1 MLERLDLLVVGSFP
15 YSRRKLLLVHII
27 KMFGSSSAFNMMSR
41 RLPSLLRLFKVPM
54 RSLTSVH
61 SPEFPY
67 ENTSDLVDDEYYE
80 VMEDE
85 AIEELEEAAEES
97 SPVALFGFVYCVV
110 SLSAN

>member
-1 MLERLDLLVVGSFP
+1 MLERVDLLVVDPALCSGI
-15 YSRRKLLLVHII
+15 KLSLAHTI

-54 RSLTSVH
+54 RSLTSIH
-61 SPEFPY
+61 SPDFPY
-67 ENTSDLVDDEYYE
+67 ESTSDLVDDEYYE

-97 SPVALFGFVYCVV
+97 SPVALFGFVHCVV
-110 SLSAN
+110 SLSTD

>member
-1 MLERLDLLVVGSFP
+1 
-15 YSRRKLLLVHII
+15 
-27 KMFGSSSAFNMMSR
+27 
-41 RLPSLLRLFKVPM
+41 M
-54 RSLTSVH
+54 RSLTSIH

-97 SPVALFGFVYCVV
+97 SPVALFGFVYC
-110 SLSAN
+110 